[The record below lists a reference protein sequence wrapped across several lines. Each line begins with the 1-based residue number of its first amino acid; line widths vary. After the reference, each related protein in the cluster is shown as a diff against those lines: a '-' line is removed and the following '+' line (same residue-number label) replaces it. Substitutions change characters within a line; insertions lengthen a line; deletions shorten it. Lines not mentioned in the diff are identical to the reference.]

1 MLAILLNICKGLF
14 FVVGIW
20 FGDGVMDAFYTE
32 GWCSPNG
39 ISAVNAPHAATIMRC
54 WYTPTYLA
62 MIELNSADSA
72 SSVVNNNVLPM
83 ALLFHLLILL
93 FSSLL
98 IMCLV
103 EVLWQS
109 STSLA
114 STFGVANVATF
125 FELLYLPF
133 TYFLR
138 YVQCTPSVN
147 MICNMWHNCKSTPP
161 YKSADECRSGFC

>member
-1 MLAILLNICKGLF
+1 
-14 FVVGIW
+14 
-20 FGDGVMDAFYTE
+20 
-32 GWCSPNG
+32 
-39 ISAVNAPHAATIMRC
+39 
-54 WYTPTYLA
+54 

-147 MICNMWHNCKSTPP
+147 MICNM
-161 YKSADECRSGFC
+161 